1 MVSAINFSYRT
12 SRSSR
17 RYISFMEMWPKEN
30 KKGKIYISSKF
41 ILHINHSITWCGNSP
56 EPAVRVE
63 FDISRFLGPGT
74 NAPFS
79 SIYRTLSR

>member
-17 RYISFMEMWPKEN
+17 RYISFMEMRPKEN

-56 EPAVRVE
+56 EPVRVE

>member
-17 RYISFMEMWPKEN
+17 RYISFMEMRPKEN

-41 ILHINHSITWCGNSP
+41 ILHINHSITWCGNLP
-56 EPAVRVE
+56 EPERVE

>member
-17 RYISFMEMWPKEN
+17 RYISFMEMRPKEN

-56 EPAVRVE
+56 EPVRVE

-79 SIYRTLSR
+79 SIYRTLAR

>member
-17 RYISFMEMWPKEN
+17 RYISFMEMRPKEN

-56 EPAVRVE
+56 EPVRVE
-63 FDISRFLGPGT
+63 FDISRFLEPGT

>member
-12 SRSSR
+12 SRLSR
-17 RYISFMEMWPKEN
+17 RYISFMEMRPKEN

-56 EPAVRVE
+56 EPVRVE

>member
-17 RYISFMEMWPKEN
+17 RYISFMEMQPKEN

-56 EPAVRVE
+56 EPVRVE

>member
-12 SRSSR
+12 SRLSR
-17 RYISFMEMWPKEN
+17 RYISFMEMRPKEN

-56 EPAVRVE
+56 EPAVRVG

>member
-17 RYISFMEMWPKEN
+17 RYISFMEMRSKEN

-56 EPAVRVE
+56 EPVRVE